1 MLKLNNVSKKISS
14 FQLENISFKLPKGYI
29 MGLIGENG
37 AGKTTLINI
46 LSGLYSK
53 NDGTISFNGKS
64 YDTEESDIKQDIGTI
79 IHEELF
85 ERKESLIKNANRY
98 GRFYKNYDEE
108 LLKNYLIRFN
118 LDGKKKYKRL
128 SKGEK
133 LKFALAFALSH
144 QPKLLLLDEPTAN
157 LDTDFRKEFQK
168 VLREFTESGE
178 NSVILSTHLTA
189 DIEKYADYLLFL
201 KKGKQVLFGDIE
213 SIRGGYRIVGGE
225 AYKIKLLKDR
235 IIHMED
241 SEFGC
246 KALVRKS
253 HKPYD
258 TALKVREPTIE
269 ELMYHMVKG
278 GEL

>member
-144 QPKLLLLDEPTAN
+144 QPKLLLLDEPAAN

>member
-1 MLKLNNVSKKISS
+1 MLKLNNVSKKLSS
-14 FQLENISFKLPKGYI
+14 FELEGISFELPKGYI

-46 LSGLYSK
+46 LSGLYYA
-53 NDGTISFNGKS
+53 NNGTISFDSKS
-64 YDTEESDIKQDIGTI
+64 YDTEESDIKQNIGTI
-79 IHEELF
+79 IHDELF
-85 ERKESLIKNANRY
+85 ERKETLIKNANRY

-108 LLKNYLIRFN
+108 LLKNYLIRFD
-118 LDGKKKYKRL
+118 LDGKKKYKHL

-133 LKFALAFALSH
+133 LKFTLAFALSH
-144 QPKLLLLDEPTAN
+144 QPKLLLLDEPAAN

-168 VLREFTESGE
+168 VLREFTENGE

-213 SIRGGYRIVGGE
+213 NVRKDYRIVAGE
-225 AYKIKLLKDR
+225 AYKINLLKDR
-235 IIHMED
+235 VIHMED
-241 SEFGC
+241 CEFGC
-246 KALVRKS
+246 KALVRNS

-258 TALKVREPTIE
+258 AALKVWEPTVE